1 MSQSG
6 LADRWHAA
14 APYLLSVLRIL
25 AAFVYI
31 EYGTAK
37 LFKYPFTVIHFSPGI
52 LTSIAGPLETI
63 GGTLL
68 LVGLFSRPVAFILSG
83 EMAVAYFHVHA
94 PRAFWPISNSGQSA
108 VLFCFIW
115 LYISAAGPGR
125 LSLDWLWRR
134 PKTALAPSPSSQM
147 VAAGRESARPA

>member
-1 MSQSG
+1 MTQSS
-6 LADRWHAA
+6 LADRWQAA

-31 EYGTAK
+31 EYGTTK
-37 LFKYPFTVIHFSPGI
+37 LFKYPFTVIHFTPGI
-52 LTSIAGPLETI
+52 LTNIAGPLETI
-63 GGTLL
+63 GGALL
-68 LVGLFSRPVAFILSG
+68 LVGLFSRPVAFILAG

-125 LSLDWLWRR
+125 WSLDWLWRR
-134 PKTALAPSPSSQM
+134 PRPAPSPAQHK
-147 VAAGRESARPA
+147 AFAG